1 MVTEIGK
8 NPQYLLSLNEQQ
20 LSAVK
25 HIDGP
30 SLIVAGAGSG
40 KTTVLTAKIAYLIS
54 LGVEPWNILALT
66 FTNKAA
72 KEMRQRI
79 EKIVGNAKSRS
90 LWMGTFHSVFSHI
103 LRREAHVFG
112 FTSNYTIYQP
122 SDTKSLV
129 KSIVREKG
137 LDDKTYKPSYIAE
150 KISEAK
156 NSLVPPKKYLESK
169 EAMERDNAANVP
181 YLD

>member
-90 LWMGTFHSVFSHI
+90 LWLGSPLITLS
-103 LRREAHVFG
+103 
-112 FTSNYTIYQP
+112 TSLLTR
-122 SDTKSLV
+122 K
-129 KSIVREKG
+129 
-137 LDDKTYKPSYIAE
+137 AW
-150 KISEAK
+150 
-156 NSLVPPKKYLESK
+156 
-169 EAMERDNAANVP
+169 
-181 YLD
+181 